1 MMYASKSRNG
11 IHQLQLHGYNIYIYI
26 YAAPSVEMGNISKAF
41 SYKIILLTLL
51 KSILFVILLYFVQSK
66 SLWLT
71 FRHKENLKDKTRR

>member
-1 MMYASKSRNG
+1 
-11 IHQLQLHGYNIYIYI
+11 
-26 YAAPSVEMGNISKAF
+26 MGNISKAF